1 MSGTDDARK
10 IEIADISVIMS
21 TKGGRKFINRVLDQ
35 CGVFSD
41 TFDSDTHE
49 HAKNAGR
56 RQIGL
61 WLTNELKEAAPGEF
75 ITLMKE
81 RLNDE

>member
-1 MSGTDDARK
+1 MSSVDNMRN

-21 TKGGRKFINRVLDQ
+21 TKGGRKFIRRVLDYS
-35 CGVFSD
+35 GVFCD

-56 RQIGL
+56 RQVGL
-61 WLTNELKEAAPGEF
+61 WLINEIKEAAPDEY
-75 ITLMKE
+75 ITLIKE
-81 RLNDE
+81 RNDDD

>member
-1 MSGTDDARK
+1 MISDDRR

-35 CGVFSD
+35 CGLFSD
-41 TFDSDTHE
+41 TFHTDPHD

-61 WLTNELKEAAPGEF
+61 WLVNELKEASTGEY
-75 ITLMKE
+75 ITLIKE